1 MRIQSGK
8 FLYSP
13 SDLITFM
20 ESPFAS
26 WMEKAKIL
34 DPSFQELMDPEDE
47 MLKLLQKKGYEH
59 EADFLEVIKETGRE
73 IHKINSLSPE
83 EMKAE
88 TREAMKAGRNVI
100 AQA

>member
-1 MRIQSGK
+1 
-8 FLYSP
+8 
-13 SDLITFM
+13 M

-59 EADFLEVIKETGRE
+59 EADYLEVLKETG
-73 IHKINSLSPE
+73 
-83 EMKAE
+83 
-88 TREAMKAGRNVI
+88 GV
-100 AQA
+100 